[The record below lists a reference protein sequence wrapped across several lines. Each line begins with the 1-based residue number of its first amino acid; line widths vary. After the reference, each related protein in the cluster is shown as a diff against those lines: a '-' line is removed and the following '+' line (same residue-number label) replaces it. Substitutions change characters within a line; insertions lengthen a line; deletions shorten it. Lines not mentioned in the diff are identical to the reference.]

1 MADIMLNIKFLMFY
15 ALEFAVVALVATL
28 VIAGLYEVVRS
39 KVTAMRHVASKSR
52 TPAPA
57 TVRKD

>member
-1 MADIMLNIKFLMFY
+1 MDSIMLSVKFLMFF
-15 ALEFAVVALVATL
+15 ALEFAVVALVATV
-28 VIAGLYEVVRS
+28 VIAGLYELVRS
-39 KVTAMRHVASKSR
+39 KVSAKRHVASKSH